1 MPKSAHARM
10 NHRQDSALQKG
21 LDIFFIHLAHFI
33 RRARSTAAISRLF
46 HNHPGAVPRAL
57 GKIRLPTGNAAV
69 KGNVRHFPP
78 PF

>member
-1 MPKSAHARM
+1 
-10 NHRQDSALQKG
+10 
-21 LDIFFIHLAHFI
+21 
-33 RRARSTAAISRLF
+33 
-46 HNHPGAVPRAL
+46 VPRAL